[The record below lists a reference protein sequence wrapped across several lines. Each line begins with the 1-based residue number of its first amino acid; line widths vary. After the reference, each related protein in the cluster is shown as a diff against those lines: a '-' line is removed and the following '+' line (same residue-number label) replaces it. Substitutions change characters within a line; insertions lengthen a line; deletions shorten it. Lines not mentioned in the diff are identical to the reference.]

1 MKSLETPVFRRWFT
15 AASGLVFLIYAIWGV
30 TVSRRVGVEHIGII
44 VPAWWYAVA
53 AIPPAIALAF
63 ALLVPTDHPAWR
75 RRLFSNALVGFI
87 LLSLLHIPLIYRLY
101 DFEHSRANRKAKQFS
116 SP

>member
-1 MKSLETPVFRRWFT
+1 MKTFETPVFRRWFT
-15 AASGLVFLIYAIWGV
+15 GASGLVFLIYAFWGV
-30 TVSRRVGVEHIGII
+30 TVSRRVGLERIGIV

-53 AIPPAIALAF
+53 VIPPAIALAV

-75 RRLFSNALVGFI
+75 RSLFSSALIGFI
-87 LLSLLHIPLIYRLY
+87 LLSLLHIPLVYRLY
-101 DFEHSRANRKAKQFS
+101 DFEHPRTNRQATQFP